1 MNRVARNNQ
10 IIYSTHS
17 PAFVGVDRFDQIR
30 LFRKQVTNNGG
41 PKITKITN
49 ATLSTVASALWDFHG
64 RPGEQFTAET
74 LSSRLRTLM
83 TPWMNEGFF
92 ADLVVLVEGEE
103 DRAAVLGVAK
113 SMGHDLDSVG
123 ISVIPCDG
131 KTNLDRAMLIF
142 DSLGISVYIIWDSD
156 HEKRDPHIEYNRC
169 LLRIVKSLE
178 EDYPDKIEPNYA
190 CFKTNLGDVMKKELG
205 PELYEKLFLKLR
217 NDLGFQE
224 KTSEIKNPIFIYA
237 LIDNARQSGK
247 TFVSMEIIVNMIL
260 EKRRGPPVASAP
272 IHSP

>member
-30 LFRKQVTNNGG
+30 LFRKRLTNSGG

-49 ATLSTVASALWDFHG
+49 AALSTVASALWDFHG
-64 RPGEQFTAET
+64 RPRPQFTAET

-103 DRAAVLGVAK
+103 RSGSSFGRGQID
-113 SMGHDLDSVG
+113 GHDLDSVG

-131 KTNLDRAMLIF
+131 KTNLDRAI
-142 DSLGISVYIIWDSD
+142 
-156 HEKRDPHIEYNRC
+156 
-169 LLRIVKSLE
+169 
-178 EDYPDKIEPNYA
+178 
-190 CFKTNLGDVMKKELG
+190 
-205 PELYEKLFLKLR
+205 
-217 NDLGFQE
+217 
-224 KTSEIKNPIFIYA
+224 
-237 LIDNARQSGK
+237 
-247 TFVSMEIIVNMIL
+247 
-260 EKRRGPPVASAP
+260 
-272 IHSP
+272 